1 MNNKA
6 KNLHELFPECE
17 NMTHDE
23 MFDILQ
29 KCETQ
34 CKKFYNDDYDY
45 MVFVKTYHKN
55 MQTEYKKLYAYYH
68 GIVNGDI
75 INNMDKN
82 LQSIILF
89 ENLIKYV
96 YMRGMKARITKEV
109 QKIIDECVEQSK
121 PQPPT
126 HETT

>member
-45 MVFVKTYHKN
+45 MVFVKTYHKKTCRQN
-55 MQTEYKKLYAYYH
+55 IKNYML
-68 GIVNGDI
+68 I
-75 INNMDKN
+75 IM
-82 LQSIILF
+82 
-89 ENLIKYV
+89 V
-96 YMRGMKARITKEV
+96 
-109 QKIIDECVEQSK
+109 
-121 PQPPT
+121 
-126 HETT
+126 